1 MRLIKPQDGKERNN
15 KMKQT
20 MRFNDGELA
29 LLKGIFENN
38 EGAVMTLRK
47 FLLQGKLTPVEIKL
61 ILDIGQSPTMPV
73 IRKLFLPEIEAD
85 APIGQS
91 ADLFVGVS
99 TANKDSESVWLE
111 IQMKQ
116 IVKEYLDVQF
126 NIVEG
131 KKVKPILLSDL
142 MPNGK
147 EPASHCKQLHINLGA
162 RNILL
167 GYIDIRSEELKI
179 LANRK
184 EESVEEKEI
193 RDRKNN
199 TR

>member
-1 MRLIKPQDGKERNN
+1 
-15 KMKQT
+15 

-99 TANKDSESVWLE
+99 TANKDSESVWL
-111 IQMKQ
+111 
-116 IVKEYLDVQF
+116 
-126 NIVEG
+126 
-131 KKVKPILLSDL
+131 
-142 MPNGK
+142 
-147 EPASHCKQLHINLGA
+147 
-162 RNILL
+162 
-167 GYIDIRSEELKI
+167 
-179 LANRK
+179 
-184 EESVEEKEI
+184 
-193 RDRKNN
+193 
-199 TR
+199 